1 MRMRKV
7 FAGAVNLILCATI
20 LFQTVPIDTV
30 SAEKVTK
37 EVYMSEW
44 NAHLA
49 DHTNIANLFYGM
61 TDAEDEEGNRLY
73 SDEFII
79 GFLANVEAEGNTG
92 VVEHI
97 FSRQHAY
104 GFELPSGGSRI
115 RSIYDINYLLDW
127 PITDGDNDDIGV
139 SRGSCGV
146 SSVQWS
152 YGRRIN
158 YLERLKE
165 NIGNRWDVT
174 EYDIAETD
182 LEMVLY
188 ELEPGRRYY
197 NAVTEAAGD
206 DADAEVYAEAF
217 CDYYFKPKNAD
228 LNMSGKGESCKT
240 RRAAAKDLWKI
251 FNSEEMVYKTIT
263 FSF

>member
-1 MRMRKV
+1 MKRVLKSII
-7 FAGAVNLILCATI
+7 NLILC
-20 LFQTVPIDTV
+20 TVIIFPFFSADSV

-37 EVYMSEW
+37 EVYMTEW

-49 DHTNIANLFYGM
+49 DHKDIVNLYYGLK
-61 TDAEDEEGNRLY
+61 DAVDEEGNRIY

-79 GFLANVEAEGNTG
+79 GFLVNVEAEGNTG
-92 VVEHI
+92 VVEHV

-104 GFELPSGGSRI
+104 GFELPSGGSKI
-115 RSIYDINYLLDW
+115 RSVYDIDYLLDW
-127 PITDGDNDDIGV
+127 TITDGDTDGIGV
-139 SRGSCGV
+139 AKGSCGV

-152 YGRRIN
+152 YGRRIS
-158 YLERLKE
+158 YLERLKK
-165 NIGNRWDVT
+165 NINGRWEVT
-174 EYDIAETD
+174 EYDISSTD

-197 NAVTEAAGD
+197 NEVMEAAGD
-206 DADAEVYAEAF
+206 KTDAENYAEAL
-217 CDYYFKPKNAD
+217 CDKYFKPKNAD

-240 RRAAAKDLWKI
+240 RRKAAKDLWKI
-251 FNSEEMVYKTIT
+251 FTSEEMVYKTIT

>member
-1 MRMRKV
+1 MRMRRIY
-7 FAGAVNLILCATI
+7 AGAVNLILCATI

-115 RSIYDINYLLDW
+115 RSIYLKYFVSYLDCW
-127 PITDGDNDDIGV
+127 RSASP
-139 SRGSCGV
+139 
-146 SSVQWS
+146 
-152 YGRRIN
+152 
-158 YLERLKE
+158 E
-165 NIGNRWDVT
+165 N
-174 EYDIAETD
+174 
-182 LEMVLY
+182 
-188 ELEPGRRYY
+188 
-197 NAVTEAAGD
+197 
-206 DADAEVYAEAF
+206 
-217 CDYYFKPKNAD
+217 
-228 LNMSGKGESCKT
+228 
-240 RRAAAKDLWKI
+240 AAKDCCDHH
-251 FNSEEMVYKTIT
+251 NRCYCPNT
-263 FSF
+263 F